1 MVAINKKPFKVKERS
16 GKGGKVTILINSISG
31 SMTLEV
37 SGKVTAPQGLQDTL
51 FFYSSINSIS
61 KDFQHTYPDLFDQGS
76 NKAIVTYTFPTSIGT
91 RDSAF
96 WYEFQYI
103 LKGGSDIKT
112 AFTIVLSQ
120 IENLNDR
127 IISCMKE
134 ALEEC
139 DDPADLQEIP
149 Q

>member
-51 FFYSSINSIS
+51 FFYSSINSIG
-61 KDFQHTYPDLFDQGS
+61 KDFQHTFPDLFDQGS

-112 AFTIVLSQ
+112 AFAKILPMIPSINEKILAYAKQ
-120 IENLNDR
+120 
-127 IISCMKE
+127 SMC
-134 ALEEC
+134 EE
-139 DDPADLQEIP
+139 
-149 Q
+149 

>member
-1 MVAINKKPFKVKERS
+1 MVAINKKPFKVKVRS

-51 FFYSSINSIS
+51 FFYSSINSIG
-61 KDFQHTYPDLFDQGS
+61 KDFQHTFPDLFDQGS
-76 NKAIVTYTFPTSIGT
+76 NKAIITYTFPTSIGT
-91 RDSAF
+91 RNSAF

-112 AFTIVLSQ
+112 AFAIVLSQ
-120 IENLNDR
+120 IENLNEKV
-127 IISCMKE
+127 ISCMKE